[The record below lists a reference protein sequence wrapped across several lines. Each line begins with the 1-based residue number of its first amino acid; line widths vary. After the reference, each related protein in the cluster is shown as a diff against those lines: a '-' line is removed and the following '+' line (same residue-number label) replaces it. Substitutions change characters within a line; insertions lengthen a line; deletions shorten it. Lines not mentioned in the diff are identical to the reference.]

1 MIRVERAIRI
11 EADAST
17 AWRVLGD
24 FGATD
29 LAPGICKRIT
39 VEGAGIGAVRT
50 MVLEDRFGGGYV
62 QERLETFDAVERFMS
77 YRIVDSGPVP
87 FADYVGTIRVTPA
100 GASACVVVMTSSFVP
115 VEIDEEVA
123 RSMSVSN
130 IETALAN
137 ARRAVLALKTPGI

>member
-1 MIRVERAIRI
+1 MVRVERAIRI
-11 EADAST
+11 EASANR
-17 AWRVLGD
+17 AWEVLGN
-24 FGATD
+24 FAAAD

-39 VEGAGIGAVRT
+39 VEGSGIGAVRT

-62 QERLETFDAVERFMS
+62 QERLESFDAVERFMS

-100 GASACVVVMTSSFVP
+100 GPSACVVVMTSAFVP
-115 VEIDEEVA
+115 VEIDDDTA

-137 ARRAVLALKTPGI
+137 ARRAVLALNTPSS